1 MRVRTGPLRPDRGRA
16 SLLPLGVPTPRHRS
30 RSPRVAAD
38 RSFVLT

>member
-1 MRVRTGPLRPDRGRA
+1 MRVRTGPLRPDRRRA
-16 SLLPLGVPTPRHRS
+16 SLPLGVPTPRHRS